1 MHTILKC
8 KFTAKNLSNEYVH
21 KDTEIFRYNEAR
33 DLICGREKLD
43 MIYKSVNSVKWSVS
57 HNVQNGVCRVIRMR
71 DRSLST
77 RMHTKEPLFNLKK
90 HSVEEY
96 G

>member
-33 DLICGREKLD
+33 DLICGSEKLD
-43 MIYKSVNSVKWSVS
+43 RIYKSVNSVKWSVS
-57 HNVQNGVCRVIRMR
+57 HNVRNGVCWVRNGVCWVIRMR

-77 RMHTKEPLFNLKK
+77 
-90 HSVEEY
+90 
-96 G
+96 

>member
-8 KFTAKNLSNEYVH
+8 KFTAKNLSNEYIH

-33 DLICGREKLD
+33 DLICGSEKLG

-57 HNVQNGVCRVIRMR
+57 HNVRNGVCRVIRMR
-71 DRSLST
+71 DRALAT
-77 RMHTKEPLFNLKK
+77 
-90 HSVEEY
+90 
-96 G
+96 